1 MYAGKYSTNRI
12 FLDHRNIKKHKNLIH
27 FSILSFVTVG
37 SVEDADAVINYFNNT
52 IGQRITVS
60 YSEKS
65 AKDFNKPCESNKAND
80 DFYLSL
86 FKDPRFSISFT
97 SELYTTICIYN
108 SRITS
113 FTFFI

>member
-1 MYAGKYSTNRI
+1 M
-12 FLDHRNIKKHKNLIH
+12 
-27 FSILSFVTVG
+27 G

-52 IGQRITVS
+52 VGQRITVS

-108 SRITS
+108 IIQELQVLHFLSKTSITCRKR
-113 FTFFI
+113 FIKTLNFNFLLNYTLHLL